1 MDDFTLLTQSML
13 RKCLATFL
21 RMMDLPLLGHGLHT
35 FRRSGATIAYDA
47 DISVDSIQM
56 HGAWRGKSVW
66 SYISDNTSES
76 LQVPLALQTLANSL
90 P

>member
-1 MDDFTLLTQSML
+1 
-13 RKCLATFL
+13 
-21 RMMDLPLLGHGLHT
+21 MMDLPLLGYGFHT

-47 DISVDSIQM
+47 DISVASIQM
-56 HGAWRGKSVW
+56 HGAWRSNSVW
-66 SYISDNTSES
+66 SYISDNTSQS